1 MTPEQV
7 NERVDIMVERL
18 SNKVDRLE
26 NKLDT
31 RFSAIDAKFNSID
44 ARFNAIDTKFAHQR
58 ILLIVAIV
66 SVIAQIIN
74 AWVVVL
80 SHH

>member
-7 NERVDIMVERL
+7 NEWLDVTAERL
-18 SNKVDRLE
+18 SNKIDRLE
-26 NKLDT
+26 IKMDT
-31 RFSAIDAKFNSID
+31 RFNAIETRFNAIDAKFAN
-44 ARFNAIDTKFAHQR
+44 QR
-58 ILLIVAIV
+58 VLLIVAIV
-66 SVIAQIIN
+66 GVIAQIIN